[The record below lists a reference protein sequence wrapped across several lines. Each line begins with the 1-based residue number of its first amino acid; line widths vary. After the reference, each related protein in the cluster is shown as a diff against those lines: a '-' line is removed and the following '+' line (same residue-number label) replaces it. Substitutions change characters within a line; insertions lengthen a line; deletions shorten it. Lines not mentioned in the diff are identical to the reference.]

1 MTVSITPAT
10 TPATKLAVCVTN
22 TGYEASLERR
32 KIYSLLA
39 DSEAKKHKLVRIV
52 DESGEDYLYP
62 ESFFVAVTLPP
73 ATRQAVL
80 AAA

>member
-1 MTVSITPAT
+1 MPVSTASV
-10 TPATKLAVCVTN
+10 TKLAVCVTN

-39 DSEAKKHKLVRIV
+39 DSAAKKHKLVRVI

-80 AAA
+80 AAV

>member
-1 MTVSITPAT
+1 MTAST
-10 TPATKLAVCVTN
+10 TPSAKLAVCVNN

-32 KIYSLLA
+32 KLYSVLA
-39 DSEAKKHKLVRIV
+39 DTEAKRHKLIRVI

-62 ESFFVAVTLPP
+62 ESFFLSVALPP
-73 ATRQAVL
+73 AARQAVL